1 MIAQDASARAR
12 ALAGPIFVWIVW
24 GGVMTAA
31 TILFNQFPESSRCIR
46 EVGHRLGNWFRGHS
60 QSRVSPRM
68 YVTFDGRVITPKIA
82 TKRQRTKI
90 APIGAAASQYTSV
103 VNPQHRI
110 GRPATQGVGAA
121 A

>member
-1 MIAQDASARAR
+1 
-12 ALAGPIFVWIVW
+12 
-24 GGVMTAA
+24 
-31 TILFNQFPESSRCIR
+31 
-46 EVGHRLGNWFRGHS
+46 
-60 QSRVSPRM
+60 M